1 MRTKSDT
8 FFVFF
13 SKKDEKVTG
22 YDSNVSVKNEYIPPS
37 A

>member
-1 MRTKSDT
+1 MQTKSDT

-13 SKKDEKVTG
+13 PKKDEKVTW
-22 YDSNVSVKNEYIPPS
+22 YDSNVSVKNECILPF

>member
-1 MRTKSDT
+1 MQTKSDT

-13 SKKDEKVTG
+13 PKKDEKVTC
-22 YDSNVSVKNEYIPPS
+22 YDSNVSVENEYILLS